1 MQFLGYLGC
10 YSCSYAVIQRWLLQI
25 LSCGFLEVQ
34 HLAVL
39 SGSPFLRYIVVI
51 CNVAGIIAT
60 ETLVGCYAHF
70 VYEGAGELL
79 HIASC
84 CACAGFRKQ
93 LEKFVRE
100 VMSALTDTLVL
111 DHLHRIRHAIGKGV
125 SGLHNVTGLYCHC
138 TYTWRIYRIG
148 ADCDVVAS
156 LRSRTYR

>member
-1 MQFLGYLGC
+1 MQFLDYLGR
-10 YSCSYAVIQRWLLQI
+10 YFCSYAVIQRWLLQI

-39 SGSPFLRYIVVI
+39 SGSPLLCYIIVI

-84 CACAGFRKQ
+84 CTCAGFRKQ

-100 VMSALTDTLVL
+100 VMPALADTFVF
-111 DHLHRIRHAIGKGV
+111 DYLHGIRHAIGKGV
-125 SGLHNVTGLYCHC
+125 SSLHDVAGLYCHC

-148 ADCDVVAS
+148 TDCNVVTT